1 MRALKPLDGDSY
13 TKNEYIAYISQSY
26 RLISGS
32 QIDPDALVTLDIADE
47 PPSEWTSTLDTGLYN
62 SASGVYSH
70 ELFQFLKHAFYSST
84 PIVEYGTESIAATKF
99 TPTES
104 LYVFNIA
111 NRCVG
116 EGISPGTVSINVSG
130 SNISM
135 LDDGYGRLYVNT
147 TGSVVGN
154 IFYKHGLV
162 VVKNN
167 FTAPS
172 HSISTNGLHIIPY
185 RWVDINFSSSFSTI
199 EHTIVCKLRP
209 TEFNAS
215 IFNPSI
221 DQYRTITGSYVSAS
235 NTVIYKNLIPNVT
248 SSAKAA
254 SGENIVDLFQ
264 SGTLTP
270 YVTSIGLYDVNYNLV
285 AIARLANPV
294 PRAKN
299 IDQTF
304 IIKFDT

>member
-1 MRALKPLDGDSY
+1 MRVLKPLDGDSY
-13 TKNEYIAYISQSY
+13 TKNEYISYISQSY
-26 RLISGS
+26 RFISGS
-32 QIDPDALVTLDIADE
+32 EDGPEELVTLDIADE
-47 PPSEWTSTLDTGLYN
+47 PPIDWTVTLDTGLYN
-62 SASGVYSH
+62 SSSGVYSH
-70 ELFQFLKHAFYSST
+70 ELFQFLKHAFYSTT

-99 TPTES
+99 SPTES

-116 EGISPGTVSINVSG
+116 EGISPGTVSIRVSG
-130 SNISM
+130 SNIPM
-135 LDDGYGRLYVNT
+135 FDDGYGRMCVSD

-154 IFYKHGLV
+154 VFYKHGLV
-162 VVKNN
+162 IVKNN
-167 FTAPS
+167 LLAPT
-172 HSISTNGLHIIPY
+172 HSISTNGLHIVPY
-185 RWVDINFSSSFSTI
+185 RWVDIDFSSSFMTT
-199 EHTIVCKLRP
+199 EHTVICKLRP

-215 IFNPSI
+215 LFNPSVGY
-221 DQYRTITGSYVSAS
+221 YRMITGSYISS
-235 NTVIYKNLIPNVT
+235 DNTVTYKNVIPSIS
-248 SSAKAA
+248 SSATVS
-254 SGENIVDLFQ
+254 SGEKIVDLFE

-270 YVTSIGLYDVNYNLV
+270 YVTSIGLYDVDYNLV